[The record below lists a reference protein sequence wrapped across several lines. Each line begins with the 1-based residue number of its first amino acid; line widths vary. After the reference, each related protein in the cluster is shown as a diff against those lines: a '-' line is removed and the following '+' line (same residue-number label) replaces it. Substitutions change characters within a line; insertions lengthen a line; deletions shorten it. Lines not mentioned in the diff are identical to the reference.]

1 MWEMVTLKR
10 AILMG
15 VCAAAVGLGPLAIA
29 SSASADG
36 SCPYGTVPTRFSGV
50 CTSGVAGGA
59 PSGPTVP
66 IPPGSSSSSGP
77 PGTGFTTVDGI
88 PCNSAHAST
97 CIALSQSQPHTP

>member
-15 VCAAAVGLGPLAIA
+15 VCASAVGLGPLAIA

-66 IPPGSSSSSGP
+66 IAAGSLPGP
-77 PGTGFTTVDGI
+77 PGNGFTTVDGI
-88 PCNSAHAST
+88 PCNSTHAGD
-97 CIALSQSQPHTP
+97 CIGLSKSQPQVP